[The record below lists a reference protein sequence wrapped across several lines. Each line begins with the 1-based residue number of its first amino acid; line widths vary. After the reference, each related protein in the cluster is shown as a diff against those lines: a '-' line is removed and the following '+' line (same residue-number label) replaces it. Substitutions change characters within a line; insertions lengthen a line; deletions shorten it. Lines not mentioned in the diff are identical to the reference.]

1 MQRPPLL
8 SVGFRPFF
16 LAASG
21 WAVIALLLWL
31 GSLADILTLPTRFEP
46 LAWHIHEML
55 FGFIMAGIAGF
66 LLTAISNWTGRPPV
80 SGRLLAALVGLWALG
95 RMACLTSDLLPPW
108 LAVAG
113 DLAFPVVL
121 EAVLARELIQ
131 GGNRRNFPLL
141 VPVAL
146 LGIASLLM
154 HLQSLDIVLI
164 DDLGWRLGL
173 ACVMVLITV
182 IGGRIIPAF
191 TRNWLKPRNLGGV
204 PMPGRIDVAAL
215 AASAAALFAWSAL
228 PDAIPVGIALLAAS
242 ALHAVRLARWRGA
255 ATVAEPLLVVLHV
268 GYLWLVAALALLGLS
283 VLTPVVPPV
292 AATHAMTA
300 GAAGM
305 MMLAVMTRVTLGHTG
320 RTLHADGLTV
330 TIYVLGGLAAVLRLA
345 AAWDAGPVE
354 DLLGASAIC
363 WIAAFSLFAL
373 RYGPMLVRKRP

>member
-1 MQRPPLL
+1 MQRRPLL

-31 GSLADILTLPTRFEP
+31 GSLADVLTLPTRFEP

-66 LLTAISNWTGRPPV
+66 LLTAIPNWTGRPPV
-80 SGRLLAALVGLWALG
+80 SGRLLATLVGLWALG
-95 RMACLTSDLLPPW
+95 RLACLVSDILPPW

-113 DLAFPVVL
+113 DLAFPIAL

-131 GGNRRNFPLL
+131 GGNHRNFPLL

-164 DDLGWRLGL
+164 DDMGWRLGL

-204 PMPGRIDVAAL
+204 PMPDRIDVAAL
-215 AASAAALFAWSAL
+215 AASAGALFAWSAL
-228 PDAIPVGIALLAAS
+228 PDTIAVGVALLAAA
-242 ALHAVRLARWRGA
+242 ALHAVRLVRWRGA

-268 GYLWLVAALALLGLS
+268 GYLWLVVALALLGLS

-305 MMLAVMTRVTLGHTG
+305 MILAVMTRVTLGHTG

-330 TIYVLGGLAAVLRLA
+330 AVYVLGALAAILRLA
-345 AAWDAGPVE
+345 AAWDAGPVD